1 MILLMHVQL
10 TLSMK
15 LIVVSEINGNINVR
29 VTYIFTDIIDRF
41 RN

>member
-15 LIVVSEINGNINVR
+15 LIVVSEINGNINVC
-29 VTYIFTDIIDRF
+29 VTYMFTDIIDRF